1 MPRKIKMR
9 REREGGFMEDYFDY
23 IFPDDEKK
31 MGMPTLFDMWLLY
44 LEFLTLF
51 FNTVG
56 LKILEKAMAWKKLTG
71 ALPISNPN
79 AEELSIDDDSEAVA
93 EVDGHED
100 VGEADAEEESTLG
113 KRKGAF

>member
-44 LEFLTLF
+44 FEFLTLF

-56 LKILEKAMAWKKLTG
+56 LKILEKAMTWKKLTG